1 MLVMSDVARSIERA
15 FEMAGAFDLPADG
28 RIEMMSRRTILGSA
42 GAVGAAAVIGA
53 SAARAEPGEEP
64 RPPAPPASEL
74 SPAAALAL
82 LREGNQDF
90 LGGGVTTVLTD
101 AQRRLELAKGQNP
114 FAAYVTC
121 SDSRVPPELLFGRG
135 LGELFIIRNAGNTV
149 DTVALGSIEY
159 AVAVLN
165 VPLVVVMGHE
175 SCGAVKAAT
184 EVVTDNATFPG
195 SIGPM
200 IEPIIPAV
208 LQARGQEGDFLENSV
223 RSNVRRVV
231 KFLREASGPLLSDP
245 QASGKLRVVGAYYD
259 LDQGAVD
266 FFDVP
271 DDIQAVVQS

>member
-1 MLVMSDVARSIERA
+1 MFSRRDLITTGSALTAATLVTGATASAHARS
-15 FEMAGAFDLPADG
+15 M
-28 RIEMMSRRTILGSA
+28 
-42 GAVGAAAVIGA
+42 
-53 SAARAEPGEEP
+53 
-64 RPPAPPASEL
+64 PPAADPITALPPTDL
-74 SPAAALAL
+74 TPDQALAL
-82 LREGNQDF
+82 LRQGNAAF
-90 LGGGVTTVLTD
+90 LRGEQPQVLPNPR
-101 AQRRLELAKGQNP
+101 RRLEMAAGQSP

-159 AVAVLN
+159 AVAVLG

-208 LQARGQEGDFLENSV
+208 LAARGEDGDLLNNAI
-223 RSNVRRVV
+223 RANVRRVV
-231 KFLREASGPLLSDP
+231 RQLRQHTDPLLLEP
-245 QASGKLRVVGAYYD
+245 QREGRLKVVGAYYD
-259 LDQGAVD
+259 LNDGSVD
-266 FFDVP
+266 FFDLP
-271 DDIQAVVQS
+271 